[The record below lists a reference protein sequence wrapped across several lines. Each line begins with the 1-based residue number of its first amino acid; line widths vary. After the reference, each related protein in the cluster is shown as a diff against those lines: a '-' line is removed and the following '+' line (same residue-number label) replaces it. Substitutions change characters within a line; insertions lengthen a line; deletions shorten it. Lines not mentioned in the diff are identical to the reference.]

1 MSTEYLH
8 YVASVSQINRRERRG
23 DRETNL
29 PNESSKTQNNFGQSL
44 DLDEYEYRKDRTK
57 VPKNTKSILVAESN
71 SEILSML
78 ILFLNSL
85 GYDYDVVRN
94 GDKVLQYF
102 IDNESSKKK
111 KYDVVLLDTH
121 LGNTS
126 GLIVANNIRK
136 MNLHQ
141 RIMIMSTTPKEQ
153 LPNELLKSAKV
164 HDADVFTKPFRLS
177 KLLCSIDR

>member
-8 YVASVSQINRRERRG
+8 YIASVSQINRRERRG
-23 DRETNL
+23 DRERNL

-44 DLDEYEYRKDRTK
+44 NHDEYEYRKDRAK

-102 IDNESSKKK
+102 SDNESSKKK
-111 KYDVVLLDTH
+111 KYDVVL
-121 LGNTS
+121 
-126 GLIVANNIRK
+126 
-136 MNLHQ
+136 
-141 RIMIMSTTPKEQ
+141 
-153 LPNELLKSAKV
+153 
-164 HDADVFTKPFRLS
+164 
-177 KLLCSIDR
+177 